1 MRRAARCT
9 GGLEPMAPTVA
20 TESGRV
26 RGSQHAGIARFLAVP
41 YAAAPVAARR
51 FCAPMPHPGWE
62 GVRDATA
69 RGPNAPQVSRPFPN
83 LNIAP
88 VIGSGWR
95 RGDEF
100 LTANVWTPDPGARN
114 LPVAVFIHGGA
125 CVAGE
130 NDAAVHDGTRF
141 ARSGI
146 VCIAINYRLGVE
158 GFLPIP
164 GVPTNL
170 GLRDQI
176 AALEWVRRNAAAF
189 GGNPDDLTVFGE
201 SAGAMCI
208 ANLLESPLAKGLF
221 RRAIVQSGHGSMV
234 RSRAVGSRLVDALA
248 VRLGVPPNID
258 GFRTCSEERC
268 LAAIEAIS
276 RPGAIDLREADG
288 RDPTY
293 GLTRFLPIHGD
304 DVLPE
309 PPLTALARGAG
320 AEVELMIGTNREE
333 MNLYFVPTGVI
344 RNLTDEAALAAL
356 QAVEPQARAVLEDYR
371 AARPD
376 AAAGAVYADA
386 TTDLVFRWPARRF
399 AAAHRGAT
407 HVYEFEWRS
416 NAAGGELGACHAVE
430 LPFVFDTLAS
440 CTGADGLAGD
450 APPQDLADRVHRL
463 WVDFMSGRALP
474 WAAYDPESRNVR
486 MLARDVTET
495 EKEMLAARHP

>member
-1 MRRAARCT
+1 MT
-9 GGLEPMAPTVA
+9 PVVA

-26 RGSQHAGIARFLAVP
+26 RGSLHAGIVRFLAVP
-41 YAAAPVAARR
+41 FAAAPVAERR
-51 FCAPMPHPGWE
+51 FCAPLPHPGWE
-62 GVRDATA
+62 GVREAAA
-69 RGPNAPQVSRPFPN
+69 RGPNAPQTRRPFPN
-83 LNIAP
+83 LNVTP
-88 VIGSGWR
+88 LIGGGWR
-95 RGDEF
+95 RGPEF
-100 LTANVWTPDPGARN
+100 LTVNVWTPDPGAGN

-208 ANLLESPLAKGLF
+208 ANLLASPKARGLF

-234 RSRAVGSRLVDALA
+234 RSLAVGSRLVEALA
-248 VRLGVPPNID
+248 ARLGVAPNVD
-258 GFRTCSEERC
+258 GFRSCPEERC
-268 LAAIEAIS
+268 LAGIEALAP
-276 RPGAIDLREADG
+276 PGAIDLREPDG
-288 RDPTY
+288 RDPSY

-309 PPLTALARGAG
+309 PTLAALARGAG
-320 AEVELMIGTNREE
+320 ADVELLIGTNREE
-333 MNLYFVPTGVI
+333 MNLYFVPTG
-344 RNLTDEAALAAL
+344 LTRSLTHDAALTAL

-371 AARPD
+371 AAHPD
-376 AAAGAVYADA
+376 AAPGTVYAAA
-386 TTDLVFRWPARRF
+386 TTDLVFRWPARRL

-416 NAAGGELGACHAVE
+416 NALAGELGACHAVE
-430 LPFVFDTLAS
+430 LPFVFDTLAC
-440 CTGADGLAGD
+440 CTGADGMAGD
-450 APPQDLADRVHRL
+450 APPQGLADRVHGL

-474 WAAYDPESRNVR
+474 WPQYDAASRKVR
-486 MLARDVTET
+486 MLARDVTKSEPN
-495 EKEMLAARHP
+495 MLAARHVGGDSHSR